1 MRYFREIT
9 IWKILLLNIVVGM
22 LMSGPFMMG
31 IVLLNGMFTASTVD
45 DKIAGVFIF
54 LLIISVIIFSN
65 YLLWKY
71 GRKKYDVDIENEGK
85 RKNIILFKVML
96 IVIILLIALGSFFIL
111 PNIWSIFN
119 SWWF

>member
-1 MRYFREIT
+1 
-9 IWKILLLNIVVGM
+9 VGM

-54 LLIISVIIFSN
+54 LFIISVIIFSN

>member
-1 MRYFREIT
+1 
-9 IWKILLLNIVVGM
+9 VGM

-54 LLIISVIIFSN
+54 LFIISVIIFSN

-96 IVIILLIALGSFFIL
+96 IVIILLIALRSFFIL